1 MLFSSNGVGKES
13 GGAAGGS
20 NHASRSSL
28 RKIAGS

>member
-1 MLFSSNGVGKES
+1 MLFSSNGVGKDS
-13 GGAAGGS
+13 GASGS